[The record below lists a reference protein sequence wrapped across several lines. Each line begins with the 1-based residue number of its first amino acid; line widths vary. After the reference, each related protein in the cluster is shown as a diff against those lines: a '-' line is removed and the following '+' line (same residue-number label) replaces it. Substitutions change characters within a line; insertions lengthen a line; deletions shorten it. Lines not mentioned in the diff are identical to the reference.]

1 MINLL
6 IKFSNCPHSAGAGVI
21 LSPYTNCGPVSGQ
34 PFNNRCFNERRMGEK
49 TALSQCSSNNI
60 LMTRYERILRGG
72 AAACSNIAG
81 RSQVYQRSL
90 QIYVE
95 AQGLSAT
102 FLQVKHSTF

>member
-1 MINLL
+1 
-6 IKFSNCPHSAGAGVI
+6 
-21 LSPYTNCGPVSGQ
+21 
-34 PFNNRCFNERRMGEK
+34 MGEK

-102 FLQVKHSTF
+102 FLQVKHSTFYQTIGNLLHPRIPWVVEDDNDN